1 MPVQWHA
8 GGMTASTQSAA
19 GAPPCPMERALE
31 FVGDRWTALIV
42 WRLIAGTARYG
53 ELRAVLPGISPKTL
67 TARLRRLEGAGVLT
81 RAVHA
86 EVPPRVEYALTE
98 HGRSLSAIF
107 TAMAAWGA
115 GHPAPTGC
123 PASGSGSR

>member
-1 MPVQWHA
+1 MSVLPEA
-8 GGMTASTQSAA
+8 GSVAVA
-19 GAPPCPMERALE
+19 CPMERALE
-31 FVGDRWTALIV
+31 FVGDRWTARIV

-67 TARLRRLEGAGVLT
+67 TARLRRLEATGVLT

-86 EVPPRVEYALTE
+86 EVPPRVEYALTD

-107 TAMAAWGA
+107 EAMAAWGA
-115 GHPAPTGC
+115 GHPAPPGRPGTQRGEGE
-123 PASGSGSR
+123 A